1 MKRTFATV
9 ALIAGVMAGALA
21 QAPQSKDFYW
31 VLVTKAD
38 TTEYSTVLIYD
49 TNNSLCQT
57 LELKGKPLDIHNAR
71 HRRKLNQLIKD
82 YGALARASS
91 RKEQAGL

>member
-1 MKRTFATV
+1 MKRIFATV
-9 ALIAGVMAGALA
+9 AFIALIMAGAVA
-21 QAPQSKDFYW
+21 QTSQSKDFYW

-38 TTEYSTVLIYD
+38 TVEHSTVLIYD
-49 TNNSLCQT
+49 ANNTLCQT

-71 HRRKLNQLIKD
+71 HRRKLDQLIKD
-82 YGALARASS
+82 YGALARAGT